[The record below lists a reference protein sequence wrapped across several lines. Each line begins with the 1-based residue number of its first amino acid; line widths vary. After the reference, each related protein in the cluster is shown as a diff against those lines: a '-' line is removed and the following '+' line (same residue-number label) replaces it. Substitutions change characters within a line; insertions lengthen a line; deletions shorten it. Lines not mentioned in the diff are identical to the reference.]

1 MRSKYVSYSIS
12 GLLVRFLRRMHG
24 LVVLQPFAGSV
35 VVLVPLG
42 AQHSGGSGRVQG
54 FRLEGRW

>member
-1 MRSKYVSYSIS
+1 
-12 GLLVRFLRRMHG
+12 MHG